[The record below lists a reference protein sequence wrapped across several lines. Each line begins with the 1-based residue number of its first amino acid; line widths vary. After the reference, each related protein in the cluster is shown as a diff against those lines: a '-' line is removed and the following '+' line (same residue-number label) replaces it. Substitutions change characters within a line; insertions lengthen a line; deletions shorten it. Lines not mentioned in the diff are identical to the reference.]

1 MKHHYRIIGMSCMGC
16 RSHVQDAL
24 SEVEGV
30 SLAEVNL
37 ELGKAELTMEHH
49 IPIETLDQAIK
60 EAGAHYSIKLW
71 SEKSDCCSS
80 KEEDH
85 NETQQDSKVNQKASE
100 YYCPMFCEGDKTY
113 SKLGDCPVCG
123 MDLVP
128 MATSASEEDQTYK
141 NLLKKFWIS
150 LAFTLPIFIIAM
162 SDMIPSFDKT
172 KILSDFIWNTIQ
184 LLLSIPV
191 VFFSCWMF
199 MQRAWTSLIT
209 RRLNMFTLIGF
220 GAGIAWVYSVFATFY
235 PLIDSTLE
243 LELFVYYEAA
253 TVILTLVLLGQVLEA
268 KAHSKTSAAIKSL
281 LKLVPNNAT
290 LVKNGKERQISIDQ
304 IKIDDH
310 IRVKPGGK
318 IPVDGILVE
327 GSSSVDESMISGEPI
342 PVVKEIGDMVH
353 AGTINGTQSF
363 TLKAQKVGA
372 DTLLSQI
379 IELVNAASR
388 SKAPIQKKADR
399 IAAYFVPIVMGISL
413 ITFFLWMVLDPE
425 PSYLKAMV
433 NAIAVLIIACPCVLG
448 LVTPMSVMVG
458 VGRGSQ
464 SGVLIKDAQAL
475 ELMQKINTLIID
487 KTGTLTEGKPR
498 VNKVYFVQDQLSDK
512 EQNRILTAL
521 GSINLLSE
529 HPLANA
535 CVAFVKESNLELKE
549 VHNFKSISGSG
560 VQATFENQLW
570 SIGTKSLLETAS
582 ITLENSIKMQVE
594 KLQSQGATLSYIA
607 ADQELLAFVEITD
620 QIKAGTKQALATIKN
635 LGIEIH
641 MLTGDNS
648 LTAAHIAK
656 QLDIEHFQAECLPQ
670 DKLSTIKKLQE
681 EGKVVA
687 MAGDGIN
694 DAPALAQSDVGIA
707 MGTGTD
713 VAIDSASIT
722 LVSGQLSGIAKAKRL
737 SSAVVKNIN
746 QNFVFAFVYNLVGIP
761 IAAGVLYPFFGL
773 LLSPMIAAAAMSFSS
788 FSVITNSLR
797 LRTTKLS

>member
-1 MKHHYRIIGMSCMGC
+1 MKHQYRIIGMSCMGC
-16 RSHVQDAL
+16 RSHVQEAL
-24 SEVEGV
+24 SEVDGIT
-30 SLAEVNL
+30 LAEVNL

-49 IPIETLDQAIK
+49 IAIETLDQAIK
-60 EAGAHYSIKLW
+60 EAGAHYSIKPW

-80 KEEDH
+80 KEEH
-85 NETQQDSKVNQKASE
+85 QQEKQKELKTSQKAGE

-113 SKLGDCPVCG
+113 PKAGDCPVCG

-172 KILSDFIWNTIQ
+172 KWLSEFIWNNIQ
-184 LLLSIPV
+184 LVLSIPV
-191 VFFSCWMF
+191 VFYSCWMF

-209 RRLNMFTLIGF
+209 KRLNMFTLIGF
-220 GAGIAWVYSVFATFY
+220 GAGIAWVYSVFATYY
-235 PLIDSTLE
+235 PLIDSTIE
-243 LELFVYYEAA
+243 IDLFVYFEAA

-342 PVVKEIGDMVH
+342 PVVKEIGDLVH

-399 IAAYFVPIVMGISL
+399 IAAYFVPIVMVISVL
-413 ITFFLWMVLDPE
+413 TFILWMVLDPD

-475 ELMQKINTLIID
+475 ELMEQVDTLIVD
-487 KTGTLTEGKPR
+487 KTGTLTQGKPT
-498 VNKVYFVQDQLSDK
+498 VNKVYFAKDNLSNAEKD
-512 EQNRILTAL
+512 RILTAL
-521 GSINLLSE
+521 GSINQLSE

-535 CVAFVKESNLELKE
+535 CVAFVKESNLELKTVSE
-549 VHNFKSISGSG
+549 FKSISGSG
-560 VQATFENQLW
+560 VQATFENQWW
-570 SIGTKSLLETAS
+570 SIGNGSLLEAS
-582 ITLENSIKMQVE
+582 SIDLDNSIKAQVE
-594 KLQSQGATLSYIA
+594 ELQSQGATISYIA

-620 QIKAGTKQALATIKN
+620 QIKEGSKEALASIKS
-635 LGIEIH
+635 LSVDIH
-641 MLTGDNS
+641 MLTGDNA

-656 QLDIEHFQAECLPQ
+656 QLGIEHVQAECLPK
-670 DKLSTIKKLQE
+670 DKLLIIKKLQE

-737 SSAVVKNIN
+737 SQAVVKNIN
-746 QNFVFAFVYNLVGIP
+746 QNFVFAFVYNLIGIP

-797 LRTTKLS
+797 LRTKKLS

>member
-1 MKHHYRIIGMSCMGC
+1 MKHQYRIIGMSCMGC
-16 RSHVQDAL
+16 RSHVQEAL
-24 SEVEGV
+24 SEVDGIT
-30 SLAEVNL
+30 LAEVNL

-49 IPIETLDQAIK
+49 IAIETLDQAIK
-60 EAGAHYSIKLW
+60 EAGAHYSIKPW

-80 KEEDH
+80 KEEH
-85 NETQQDSKVNQKASE
+85 QQEEQKELKTSQKAGE

-113 SKLGDCPVCG
+113 PKAGDCPVCG

-150 LAFTLPIFIIAM
+150 LAFTFPIFIIAM

-172 KILSDFIWNTIQ
+172 KILSEFIWNNIQ

-191 VFFSCWMF
+191 VFYSCWMF
-199 MQRAWTSLIT
+199 MQRAWASLIT
-209 RRLNMFTLIGF
+209 KRLNMFTLIGF
-220 GAGIAWVYSVFATFY
+220 GAGIAWVYSVFATYY
-235 PLIDSTLE
+235 PLIDSTIE
-243 LELFVYYEAA
+243 IDLFVYFEAA

-310 IRVKPGGK
+310 IRIKPGGK
-318 IPVDGILVE
+318 IPVDGVLID

-342 PVVKEIGDMVH
+342 PVVKEIGDLVH
-353 AGTINGTQSF
+353 AGTINGSQSF

-399 IAAYFVPIVMGISL
+399 IAAYFVPIVMVISVL
-413 ITFFLWMVLDPE
+413 TFILWMVLDPD

-475 ELMQKINTLIID
+475 ELMEQVDTLIVD
-487 KTGTLTEGKPR
+487 KTGTLTQGKPT
-498 VNKVYFVQDQLSDK
+498 VNKVYFAKDNLSNTEKD
-512 EQNRILTAL
+512 RILTAL
-521 GSINLLSE
+521 GSINQLSE

-535 CVAFVKESNLELKE
+535 CVTFVKESNLELKK
-549 VHNFKSISGSG
+549 VSDFKSISGSG
-560 VQATFENQLW
+560 VQATFENQWW
-570 SIGTKSLLETAS
+570 SIGNSSLLEAS
-582 ITLENSIKMQVE
+582 SIDLDNSIKAQVE
-594 KLQSQGATLSYIA
+594 ELQSQGATISYIA

-620 QIKAGTKQALATIKN
+620 QIKEGTKEALAAIKS
-635 LGIEIH
+635 LGVDIH
-641 MLTGDNS
+641 MLTGDNA

-656 QLDIEHFQAECLPQ
+656 QLDIEHLQAECLPK
-670 DKLSTIKKLQE
+670 DKLITIKKLQE

-737 SSAVVKNIN
+737 SQAVVKNIN
-746 QNFVFAFVYNLVGIP
+746 QNFVFAFVYNLIGIP

-797 LRTTKLS
+797 LRTKKLS

>member
-16 RSHVQDAL
+16 RSHVQEAL

-30 SLAEVNL
+30 SVAEVNL

-49 IPIETLDQAIK
+49 IPIEILDQAIK
-60 EAGAHYSIKLW
+60 EAGAHYSIKPW

-80 KEEDH
+80 KEEHHHEVDK
-85 NETQQDSKVNQKASE
+85 DSKVDQKASE

-113 SKLGDCPVCG
+113 SKPGDCPVCG

-128 MATSASEEDQTYK
+128 IATSASEEDQTYTK
-141 NLLKKFWIS
+141 LLKKFWIS
-150 LAFTLPIFIIAM
+150 LAFTLPIFFIAM

-172 KILSDFIWNTIQ
+172 KWLSEFTWNNIQ

-191 VFFSCWMF
+191 VFYSCWMF

-209 RRLNMFTLIGF
+209 KRLNMFTLIGF

-243 LELFVYYEAA
+243 LDLFVYYEAA

-290 LVKNGKERQISIDQ
+290 LVRNGKERQIAIDQ
-304 IKIDDH
+304 IKLEDH
-310 IRVKPGGK
+310 IRVKPGAK

-342 PVVKEIGDMVH
+342 PVVKEIGDLVH

-379 IELVNAASR
+379 IEMVNAASR

-399 IAAYFVPIVMGISL
+399 IAAYFVPIVMGISAL
-413 ITFFLWMVLDPE
+413 TFALWMLLGPE
-425 PSYLKAMV
+425 PIYLNAMI

-464 SGVLIKDAQAL
+464 AGVLIKDAQAL
-475 ELMQKINTLIID
+475 ELMEQVNTLIVD
-487 KTGTLTEGKPR
+487 KTGTLTQGKPT
-498 VNKVYFVQDQLSDK
+498 VQKVHFTSDSISK
-512 EQNRILTAL
+512 ERQEKILTAL
-521 GSINLLSE
+521 GSINQLSE

-535 CVAFVKESNLELKE
+535 CVTYVKESNLELKT
-549 VHNFKSISGSG
+549 VSDFKSISGSG

-570 SIGTKSLLETAS
+570 SIGNESLLEAS
-582 ITLENSIKMQVE
+582 SIDLDDSIKTQVE
-594 KLQSQGATLSYIA
+594 KLQSQGTTISYIA
-607 ADQELLAFVEITD
+607 ANQELLAFVEITD
-620 QIKAGTKQALATIKN
+620 QIKQGTKEALTAIKS
-635 LGIEIH
+635 LGVEVH
-641 MLTGDNS
+641 MLTGDNE

-656 QLDIEHFQAECLPQ
+656 QLGIEHLEAGCLPK
-670 DKLSTIKKLQE
+670 DKLLTIKKLQE

-737 SSAVVKNIN
+737 SRAVVKNIN
-746 QNFVFAFVYNLVGIP
+746 QNFVFAFVYNLIGIP

-797 LRTTKLS
+797 LRSTKLS

>member
-1 MKHHYRIIGMSCMGC
+1 MKHQYRIIGMSCMGC
-16 RSHVQDAL
+16 RSHVQEAL
-24 SEVEGV
+24 SEVDGIT
-30 SLAEVNL
+30 LAEVNL

-49 IPIETLDQAIK
+49 IAIETLDQAIK
-60 EAGAHYSIKLW
+60 EAGAHYSIKPW

-80 KEEDH
+80 KEEH
-85 NETQQDSKVNQKASE
+85 QQEKQKELKTSQKAGE

-113 SKLGDCPVCG
+113 PKAGDCPVCG

-172 KILSDFIWNTIQ
+172 KWLSEFIWNNIQ
-184 LLLSIPV
+184 LVLSIPV
-191 VFFSCWMF
+191 VFYSCWMF

-209 RRLNMFTLIGF
+209 KRLNMFTLIGF
-220 GAGIAWVYSVFATFY
+220 GAGIAWVYSVFATYY
-235 PLIDSTLE
+235 PLIDSTIE
-243 LELFVYYEAA
+243 IDLFVYFEAA

-342 PVVKEIGDMVH
+342 PVVKEIGDLVH

-399 IAAYFVPIVMGISL
+399 IAAYFVPIVMVISVL
-413 ITFFLWMVLDPE
+413 TFILWMVLDPD

-475 ELMQKINTLIID
+475 ELMEQVDTLIVD
-487 KTGTLTEGKPR
+487 KTGTLTQGKPT
-498 VNKVYFVQDQLSDK
+498 VNKVYFAKDNLSNAEKD
-512 EQNRILTAL
+512 RILTAL
-521 GSINLLSE
+521 GSINQLSE

-535 CVAFVKESNLELKE
+535 CVAFVKESNLELKTVSE
-549 VHNFKSISGSG
+549 FKSISGSG
-560 VQATFENQLW
+560 VQATFENQWW
-570 SIGTKSLLETAS
+570 SIGNGSLLEAS
-582 ITLENSIKMQVE
+582 SIDLDNSIKAQVE
-594 KLQSQGATLSYIA
+594 ELQSQGATISYIA

-620 QIKAGTKQALATIKN
+620 QIKEGSKEALASIKS
-635 LGIEIH
+635 LSVDIH
-641 MLTGDNS
+641 MLTGDNA

-656 QLDIEHFQAECLPQ
+656 QLGIEHLQAECLPK
-670 DKLSTIKKLQE
+670 DKLLIIKKLQE

-737 SSAVVKNIN
+737 SQAVVKNIN
-746 QNFVFAFVYNLVGIP
+746 QNFVFAFVYNLIGIP

-797 LRTTKLS
+797 LRTKKLS

>member
-1 MKHHYRIIGMSCMGC
+1 MGC
-16 RSHVQDAL
+16 RSHVQEAL

-60 EAGAHYSIKLW
+60 EAGAHYSIKPW

-80 KEEDH
+80 KEEHH
-85 NETQQDSKVNQKASE
+85 NEVDKDSKVDQKASE

-113 SKLGDCPVCG
+113 SNPGDCPVCG

-128 MATSASEEDQTYK
+128 MATSASEEDQTYTK
-141 NLLKKFWIS
+141 LLKKFWIS
-150 LAFTLPIFIIAM
+150 LAFTLPIFFIAM

-172 KILSDFIWNTIQ
+172 KWLSEFIWNNIQ

-191 VFFSCWMF
+191 VFYSCWMF

-209 RRLNMFTLIGF
+209 KRLNMFTLIGF

-243 LELFVYYEAA
+243 LDLFVYYEAA

-290 LVKNGKERQISIDQ
+290 LVRNGKERQIAIDQ
-304 IKIDDH
+304 IKLEDH
-310 IRVKPGGK
+310 IRVKPGAK

-342 PVVKEIGDMVH
+342 PVVKEIGDLVH

-379 IELVNAASR
+379 IEMVNAASR

-399 IAAYFVPIVMGISL
+399 IAAYFVPIVMGISAL
-413 ITFFLWMVLDPE
+413 TFALWMLLGPE
-425 PSYLKAMV
+425 PIYLNAMI

-464 SGVLIKDAQAL
+464 AGVLIKDAQAL
-475 ELMQKINTLIID
+475 ELMEQVNTLIVD
-487 KTGTLTEGKPR
+487 KTGTLTQGKPT
-498 VNKVYFVQDQLSDK
+498 VHKVHFTSDSISK
-512 EQNRILTAL
+512 ERQEKILTAL
-521 GSINLLSE
+521 GSINQLSE

-535 CVAFVKESNLELKE
+535 CVTYVKESNLELKTVSE
-549 VHNFKSISGSG
+549 FKSISGSG

-570 SIGTKSLLETAS
+570 SIGNESLLETSS
-582 ITLENSIKMQVE
+582 IDLDDSIKTQVE
-594 KLQSQGATLSYIA
+594 KLQSKGATVSYIA
-607 ADQELLAFVEITD
+607 ANQELLAFVEITD
-620 QIKAGTKQALATIKN
+620 QIKEGTKEALATIKS
-635 LGIEIH
+635 LGVEIH
-641 MLTGDNS
+641 MLTGDNE
-648 LTAAHIAK
+648 LTATHIAN
-656 QLDIEHFQAECLPQ
+656 QLGIEHFEAGCLPK
-670 DKLSTIKKLQE
+670 DKLLTIKKLQE

-737 SSAVVKNIN
+737 SRAVVKNIN
-746 QNFVFAFVYNLVGIP
+746 QNFVFAFVYNLIGIP

-797 LRTTKLS
+797 LRSTKLS

>member
-1 MKHHYRIIGMSCMGC
+1 MKHQYRIIGMSCMGC
-16 RSHVQDAL
+16 RSHVQEAL
-24 SEVEGV
+24 SEVDGIT
-30 SLAEVNL
+30 LAEVNL

-49 IPIETLDQAIK
+49 IAIETLDQAIK
-60 EAGAHYSIKLW
+60 EAGAHYSIKPW

-80 KEEDH
+80 KEEH
-85 NETQQDSKVNQKASE
+85 QQEKQKELKTSQKAGE

-113 SKLGDCPVCG
+113 PKAGDCPVCG

-172 KILSDFIWNTIQ
+172 KWLSEFIWNNIQ
-184 LLLSIPV
+184 LVLSIPV
-191 VFFSCWMF
+191 VFYSCWMF

-209 RRLNMFTLIGF
+209 KRLNMFTLIGF
-220 GAGIAWVYSVFATFY
+220 GAGIAWVYSVFATYY
-235 PLIDSTLE
+235 PLIDSTIE
-243 LELFVYYEAA
+243 IDLFVYFEAA

-310 IRVKPGGK
+310 IRIKPGGK
-318 IPVDGILVE
+318 IPVDGVLID

-342 PVVKEIGDMVH
+342 PVVKEIGDLVH

-399 IAAYFVPIVMGISL
+399 IAAYFVPIVMVISVL
-413 ITFFLWMVLDPE
+413 TFILWMVLDPD

-475 ELMQKINTLIID
+475 ELMEQVDTLIVD
-487 KTGTLTEGKPR
+487 KTGTLTQGKPT
-498 VNKVYFVQDQLSDK
+498 VNKVYFAKDNLSNAEKD
-512 EQNRILTAL
+512 RILTAL
-521 GSINLLSE
+521 GSINQLSE

-535 CVAFVKESNLELKE
+535 CVAFVKESNLELKTVSE
-549 VHNFKSISGSG
+549 FKSISGSG
-560 VQATFENQLW
+560 VQATFENQWW
-570 SIGTKSLLETAS
+570 SIGNGSLLEAS
-582 ITLENSIKMQVE
+582 SIDLDNSIKAQVE
-594 KLQSQGATLSYIA
+594 ELQSQGATISYIA

-620 QIKAGTKQALATIKN
+620 QIKEGSKEALASIKS
-635 LGIEIH
+635 LSVDIH
-641 MLTGDNS
+641 MLTGDNA

-656 QLDIEHFQAECLPQ
+656 QLGIEHLQAECLPK
-670 DKLSTIKKLQE
+670 DKLLIIKKLQE

-737 SSAVVKNIN
+737 SQAVVKNIN
-746 QNFVFAFVYNLVGIP
+746 QNFVFAFVYNLIGIP

-797 LRTTKLS
+797 LRTKKLS

>member
-37 ELGKAELTMEHH
+37 ELGKAELKMEHH

-80 KEEDH
+80 KAEDH

-113 SKLGDCPVCG
+113 SKPGDCPVCG

-150 LAFTLPIFIIAM
+150 LAFSLPIFIIAM

-172 KILSDFIWNTIQ
+172 KILSDFIWNNIQ

-268 KAHSKTSAAIKSL
+268 KAHSKTSTAIKSL

-318 IPVDGILVE
+318 IPVDGILIE

-363 TLKAQKVGA
+363 TLKAQKVGS

-413 ITFFLWMVLDPE
+413 VTFFLWMVLDPE

-475 ELMQKINTLIID
+475 ELMQKINTLIVD

-761 IAAGVLYPFFGL
+761 IAAGVLYPLFGL

>member
-16 RSHVQDAL
+16 RSHVHEAL

-60 EAGAHYSIKLW
+60 EAGAHYSIKPW

-80 KEEDH
+80 KEEHHHEVDK
-85 NETQQDSKVNQKASE
+85 DSKVDQKASE

-113 SKLGDCPVCG
+113 SNPGDCPVCG

-128 MATSASEEDQTYK
+128 MATSASEEDQTYTK
-141 NLLKKFWIS
+141 LLKKFWIS
-150 LAFTLPIFIIAM
+150 LAFTLPIFFIAM

-172 KILSDFIWNTIQ
+172 KWLSEFTWNNIQ

-191 VFFSCWMF
+191 VFYSCWMF

-209 RRLNMFTLIGF
+209 KRLNMFTLIGF

-243 LELFVYYEAA
+243 LDLFVYYEAA

-290 LVKNGKERQISIDQ
+290 LVRNGKERQISIDQ

-342 PVVKEIGDMVH
+342 PVVKEIGDLVH

-379 IELVNAASR
+379 IEMVNAASR

-399 IAAYFVPIVMGISL
+399 IAAYFVPIVMGISAL
-413 ITFFLWMVLDPE
+413 TFALWMLLGSE
-425 PSYLKAMV
+425 PIYLNAMI

-464 SGVLIKDAQAL
+464 AGVLIKDAQAL
-475 ELMQKINTLIID
+475 ELMEQVNTLIVD
-487 KTGTLTEGKPR
+487 KTGTLTQGKPT
-498 VNKVYFVQDQLSDK
+498 VHKVHFTSDSISK
-512 EQNRILTAL
+512 ERQEQILTAL
-521 GSINLLSE
+521 GSINQLSE

-535 CVAFVKESNLELKE
+535 CVTYVKESNLELKT
-549 VHNFKSISGSG
+549 VSDFKSISGSG

-570 SIGTKSLLETAS
+570 SIGNESLLETSS
-582 ITLENSIKMQVE
+582 IDLDDSIKTQVE
-594 KLQSQGATLSYIA
+594 KLQSKGATVSYIA
-607 ADQELLAFVEITD
+607 ANQELLAFVEITD
-620 QIKAGTKQALATIKN
+620 QIKEGTKEALATIKS
-635 LGIEIH
+635 LGVEIH
-641 MLTGDNS
+641 MLTGDNE
-648 LTAAHIAK
+648 LTATHIAN
-656 QLDIEHFQAECLPQ
+656 QLGIKHFEAGCLPK
-670 DKLSTIKKLQE
+670 DKLLTIKKLQE

-737 SSAVVKNIN
+737 SRAVVKNIN
-746 QNFVFAFVYNLVGIP
+746 QNFVFAFVYNLIGIP

-797 LRTTKLS
+797 LRSTKLS

>member
-1 MKHHYRIIGMSCMGC
+1 MKHHYRIIGMNCMGC

-37 ELGKAELTMEHH
+37 ELGKAELTIEHH

-80 KEEDH
+80 KAEDH

-113 SKLGDCPVCG
+113 SKPGDCPVCG

-172 KILSDFIWNTIQ
+172 KILSDFIWNNIQ

-318 IPVDGILVE
+318 IPVDGILIE

-353 AGTINGTQSF
+353 AGTINGTQLF

-372 DTLLSQI
+372 DTLLSEI

-399 IAAYFVPIVMGISL
+399 ITAYFVPIVMGISL
-413 ITFFLWMVLDPE
+413 VTFFLWMVLDPE

-475 ELMQKINTLIID
+475 ELMQKINTLIVD

-761 IAAGVLYPFFGL
+761 IAAGVLYPLFGL

>member
-1 MKHHYRIIGMSCMGC
+1 MSCMGC
-16 RSHVQDAL
+16 RSHVQEAL

-60 EAGAHYSIKLW
+60 EAGAHYSIKPW

-80 KEEDH
+80 KEEHH
-85 NETQQDSKVNQKASE
+85 NEVDKDSKVDQKASE

-113 SKLGDCPVCG
+113 SNPGDCPVCG

-128 MATSASEEDQTYK
+128 MATSASEEDQTYTK
-141 NLLKKFWIS
+141 LLKKFWIS
-150 LAFTLPIFIIAM
+150 LAFTLPIFFIAM

-172 KILSDFIWNTIQ
+172 KWLSEFIWNNIQ

-191 VFFSCWMF
+191 VFYSCWMF

-209 RRLNMFTLIGF
+209 KRLNMFTLIGF

-243 LELFVYYEAA
+243 LDLFVYYEAA

-290 LVKNGKERQISIDQ
+290 LVRNGKERQIAIDQ
-304 IKIDDH
+304 IKLEDH
-310 IRVKPGGK
+310 IRVKPGAK

-342 PVVKEIGDMVH
+342 PVVKEIGDLVH

-379 IELVNAASR
+379 IEMVNAASR

-399 IAAYFVPIVMGISL
+399 IAAYFVPIVMGISAL
-413 ITFFLWMVLDPE
+413 TFALWMLLGPE
-425 PSYLKAMV
+425 PIYLNAMI

-464 SGVLIKDAQAL
+464 AGVLIKDAQAL
-475 ELMQKINTLIID
+475 ELMEQVNTLIVD
-487 KTGTLTEGKPR
+487 KTGTLTQGKPT
-498 VNKVYFVQDQLSDK
+498 VHKVHFTSDSISK
-512 EQNRILTAL
+512 ERQEKILTAL
-521 GSINLLSE
+521 GSINQLSE

-535 CVAFVKESNLELKE
+535 CVTYVKESNLELKTVSE
-549 VHNFKSISGSG
+549 FKSISGSG

-570 SIGTKSLLETAS
+570 SIGNESLLETSS
-582 ITLENSIKMQVE
+582 IDLDDSIKTQVE
-594 KLQSQGATLSYIA
+594 KLQSKGATVSYIA
-607 ADQELLAFVEITD
+607 ANQELLAFVEITD
-620 QIKAGTKQALATIKN
+620 QIKEGTKEALATIKS
-635 LGIEIH
+635 LGVEIH
-641 MLTGDNS
+641 MLTGDNE
-648 LTAAHIAK
+648 LTATHIAN
-656 QLDIEHFQAECLPQ
+656 QLGIEHFEAGCLPK
-670 DKLSTIKKLQE
+670 DKLLTIKKLQE

-737 SSAVVKNIN
+737 SRAVVKNIN
-746 QNFVFAFVYNLVGIP
+746 QNFVFAFVYNLIGIP

-797 LRTTKLS
+797 LRSTKLS